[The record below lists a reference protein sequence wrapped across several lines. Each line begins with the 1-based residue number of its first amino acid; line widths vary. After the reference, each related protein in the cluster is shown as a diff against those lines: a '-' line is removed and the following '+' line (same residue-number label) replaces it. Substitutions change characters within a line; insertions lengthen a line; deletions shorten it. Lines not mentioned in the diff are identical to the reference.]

1 MEGSSP
7 VDDEQTQLVNRQGT
21 RTYHGLLDPR
31 GPYLRWVAVF
41 FMCFLSFGSYY
52 CYDNPAGLEDVM
64 KSDLKISS
72 STFTAFYSWYSWPN
86 VVLAAVGGILI
97 DKWLGVARGATVF
110 CAFIVVGQIIFG
122 FGGYFRLIWLMNAGR
137 FVFGIGGESLSS
149 AQNAYAVSWFFG
161 KQLNFVFGLQLSFAR
176 VGSLVNMNT
185 IHRIYDSLDK
195 DSTGPHRIGTT
206 LLIAVSTCFVSLVCA
221 LILWTLDIRR
231 RKVIQE
237 DHPHDPADEFH
248 IRDIRHFSASLYCVF
263 IICVFYYVAIF
274 PFIAAAQLLFISKYN
289 LSPTWSNACN
299 SLVYFMSAI
308 LSPLLGYVVDKT
320 GRNLYW
326 LMGSITTTIFAHALL
341 AFLFVHPVVPL
352 VLMGISYSILAAS
365 LWPMVAFLVP
375 KKMLGTAYGFMQS
388 IQNLGLAVMNI
399 FTGLILD
406 SYGYFIL
413 EVFFIICLEI
423 ALLAAAFLYVYNS
436 IKKGILNDSPSARRA
451 KQDLLDG
458 KTDATINAVVDSPVS
473 PDENNGKVSYT

>member
-1 MEGSSP
+1 MEDSTAINSER
-7 VDDEQTQLVNRQGT
+7 DRLVTTPASTTGVLN
-21 RTYHGLLDPR
+21 PR
-31 GPYLRWVAVF
+31 GPYLKWVAVF

-52 CYDNPAGLEDVM
+52 CYDNPAGLQDVM
-64 KSDLKISS
+64 KDDLKISS
-72 STFTAFYSWYSWPN
+72 STFTSFYSWYSWPN

-110 CAFIVVGQIIFG
+110 CAFILVGQVIFG
-122 FGGYFRLIWLMNAGR
+122 LGGYWRLIWLMNTGR
-137 FVFGIGGESLSS
+137 FIFGIGGESLSS
-149 AQNAYAVSWFFG
+149 AQNAYAVAWFFG

-185 IHRIYDSLDK
+185 IHRIYDSLDP
-195 DSTGPHRIGTT
+195 SLTGPHRIGTT
-206 LLIAVSTCFVSLVCA
+206 LLIAVSTCVVSLACA
-221 LILWTLDIRR
+221 LILWVLDIRR

-237 DHPHDPADEFH
+237 DNPPDPNDEFH
-248 IRDIRHFSASLYCVF
+248 IRGIKLKHSTFLRLPLLS
-263 IICVFYYVAIF
+263 
-274 PFIAAAQLLFISKYN
+274 QLLFESKYN
-289 LSPTWSNACN
+289 LSPAWSNACN

-308 LSPLLGYVVDKT
+308 LSPILGYVVDRT

-326 LMGSITTTIFAHALL
+326 LMGSITTTIIAHALL
-341 AFLFVHPVVPL
+341 AFLFIHPVVPL

-406 SYGYFIL
+406 SYGYFML
-413 EVFFIICLEI
+413 EIFFIICLEI

-436 IKKGILNDSPSARRA
+436 VKKGMLNDSPTVRRVKQAEIDA
-451 KQDLLDG
+451 K
-458 KTDATINAVVDSPVS
+458 TNTTINNIGESLASSED
-473 PDENNGKVSYT
+473 DNKVSYT

>member
-1 MEGSSP
+1 MEDSTAINSER
-7 VDDEQTQLVNRQGT
+7 DRLVTTPASATGILN
-21 RTYHGLLDPR
+21 PR
-31 GPYLRWVAVF
+31 GPYLKWVAVF

-52 CYDNPAGLEDVM
+52 CYDNPAGLQDVM
-64 KSDLKISS
+64 KDDLKISS
-72 STFTAFYSWYSWPN
+72 STFTSFYSWYSWPN

-110 CAFIVVGQIIFG
+110 CAFILVGQVIFG
-122 FGGYFRLIWLMNAGR
+122 LGGYWRLIWLMNTGR
-137 FVFGIGGESLSS
+137 FIFGIGGESLSS
-149 AQNAYAVSWFFG
+149 AQNAYAVAWFFG

-185 IHRIYDSLDK
+185 IHRIYDSLDP
-195 DSTGPHRIGTT
+195 SLTGPHRIGTT
-206 LLIAVSTCFVSLVCA
+206 LLIAVSTCVVSLVCA
-221 LILWTLDIRR
+221 LILWVLDIRR
-231 RKVIQE
+231 RKVVQE
-237 DHPHDPADEFH
+237 DNPPDPNDEFH

-274 PFIAAAQLLFISKYN
+274 PFIAAAQLLFESKYN
-289 LSPTWSNACN
+289 LSPAWSNACN

-308 LSPLLGYVVDKT
+308 LSPVLGYVVDRT

-326 LMGSITTTIFAHALL
+326 LMGSITTTIIAHALL

-406 SYGYFIL
+406 SYGYFML
-413 EVFFIICLEI
+413 EIFFIICLEI

-436 IKKGILNDSPSARRA
+436 VKKGMLNDSPAVRRVKQAEIDA
-451 KQDLLDG
+451 K
-458 KTDATINAVVDSPVS
+458 TNTVVNNNGESPVS
-473 PDENNGKVSYT
+473 SEDDNKVSNT